1 MSGSRVYGGCRSLS
15 GTSVASPV
23 VRHSHTFL
31 RPPPHAETTAG
42 SPQSYHLKVAGAVAL
57 LASTV
62 AENIRWDVI
71 NPASMKQALV
81 ESAERLDEANIFEQV
96 PSPTSCPI

>member
-1 MSGSRVYGGCRSLS
+1 
-15 GTSVASPV
+15 
-23 VRHSHTFL
+23 
-31 RPPPHAETTAG
+31 
-42 SPQSYHLKVAGAVAL
+42 VAGAVAL

-96 PSPTSCPI
+96 PSPNSCPI